1 MVVFRSVDRFQD
13 KKQKM
18 IFRLIDR
25 HQIYKADD
33 GRQLYELSTEELLR
47 LLDEQNRNLNRI

>member
-18 IFRLIDR
+18 IFQLIDR

-47 LLDEQNRNLNRI
+47 LLDEQNRDLNRI